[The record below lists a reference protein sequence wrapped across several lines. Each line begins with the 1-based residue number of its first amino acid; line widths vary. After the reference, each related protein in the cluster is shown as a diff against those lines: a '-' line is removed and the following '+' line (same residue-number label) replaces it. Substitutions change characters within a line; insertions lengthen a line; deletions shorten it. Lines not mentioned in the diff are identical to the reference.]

1 MRPLIRVLPLL
12 TIALLAACE
21 SPSLRAPSQAEP
33 SYEEARNLPLRA
45 ANYAAAD
52 ELMKRVNSPA
62 TTSNR
67 SAGGDAPLI
76 IATLAN
82 IDALEQSSTLGRFV
96 SEQVAS
102 RLTQT
107 GRSVVELKVRNGIYM
122 KRNEGEFLL
131 TREIREVAAAH
142 KAEGVIVGTYAES
155 ASFVHV
161 TLKLVDPTT
170 SLVLAAYD
178 YSLPLDRQVKSMLIQ
193 RR

>member
-1 MRPLIRVLPLL
+1 MRSLIRLLPFVALG
-12 TIALLAACE
+12 LLAACDTTM
-21 SPSLRAPSQAEP
+21 PRPVAPIEP
-33 SYEEARNLPLRA
+33 TYEEARNLPLRT

-52 ELMKRVNSPA
+52 ELMKSLALPSS
-62 TTSNR
+62 TSNR
-67 SAGGDAPLI
+67 GSGGDAPLI
-76 IATLAN
+76 VATLAN
-82 IDALEQSSTLGRFV
+82 IDALEQSSTLGRFI

-142 KAEGVIVGTYAES
+142 KAQGVIVGTYAES

-161 TLKLVDPTT
+161 TLKLVDPSN

-178 YSLPLDRQVKSMLIQ
+178 YSLPLDKQVKSML
-193 RR
+193 RK